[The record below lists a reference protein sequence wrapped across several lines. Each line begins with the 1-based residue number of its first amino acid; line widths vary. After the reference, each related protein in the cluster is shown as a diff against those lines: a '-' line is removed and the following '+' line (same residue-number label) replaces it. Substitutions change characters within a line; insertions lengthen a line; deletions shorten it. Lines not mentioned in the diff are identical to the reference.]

1 MEERLMKKK
10 ILGIMMVLV
19 ILMGVIS
26 TQDSIDVQAAS
37 DQKNGIIGGKE
48 IASFKTYYNKILK
61 KKYGT
66 FKRKQTGTMRR
77 WNDRWMKVKGVM
89 GAAVQDFDS

>member
-1 MEERLMKKK
+1 MKKK

-48 IASFKTYYNKILK
+48 IASFKTY
-61 KKYGT
+61 
-66 FKRKQTGTMRR
+66 
-77 WNDRWMKVKGVM
+77 
-89 GAAVQDFDS
+89 S